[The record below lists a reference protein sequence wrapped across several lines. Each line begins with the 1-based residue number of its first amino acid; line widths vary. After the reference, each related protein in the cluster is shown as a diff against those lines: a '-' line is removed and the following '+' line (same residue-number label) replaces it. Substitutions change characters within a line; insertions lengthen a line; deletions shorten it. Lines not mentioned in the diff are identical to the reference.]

1 MGQRTNKSVG
11 KAVFKQNMYAN
22 QLKKQK
28 SEQSHEV
35 KRYVPSV
42 DENMSKMGIL
52 KPKEIF
58 NINTSAFF
66 KNTGK
71 KSISNDSD
79 EESDDDE

>member
-1 MGQRTNKSVG
+1 M
-11 KAVFKQNMYAN
+11 
-22 QLKKQK
+22 
-28 SEQSHEV
+28 

-52 KPKEIF
+52 KPKEMF

-79 EESDDDE
+79 EESDDDEQELADLMQGETRHGNIKD